1 VLGDR
6 AENLTAGSA
15 ERLEA
20 GQLGLDGDARLG
32 CRIDQG
38 PAVGQD
44 GRGRRRG
51 GVCGLASRRI
61 GGQRPQRR
69 RIGIEPEY
77 QLGAALGDLRSEPV
91 AQRQRLSV
99 P

>member
-6 AENLTAGSA
+6 AENLTARRAQG
-15 ERLEA
+15 LEA
-20 GQLGLDGDARLG
+20 RQLRLDGDARL
-32 CRIDQG
+32 RRRVDQG
-38 PAVGQD
+38 AAVRKD
-44 GRGRRRG
+44 CGRRCRG
-51 GVCGLASRRI
+51 GIGGLASRRLR
-61 GGQRPQRR
+61 GERPQRG